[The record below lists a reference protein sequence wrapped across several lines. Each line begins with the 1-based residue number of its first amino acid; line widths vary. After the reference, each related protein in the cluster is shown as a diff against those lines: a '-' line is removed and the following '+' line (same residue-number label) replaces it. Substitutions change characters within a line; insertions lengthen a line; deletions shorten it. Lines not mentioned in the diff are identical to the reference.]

1 MRNKG
6 YLKILTIQYRG
17 AKEESFSPDCQPSE
31 SGFRKT
37 YLPVHTRCSKSNK
50 RPMGM
55 QFDRSS
61 MLGSTNRCGL
71 CFHEDIPL

>member
-1 MRNKG
+1 MGEPKKRV
-6 YLKILTIQYRG
+6 
-17 AKEESFSPDCQPSE
+17 SPRIANQVNRDFE
-31 SGFRKT
+31 RL

-71 CFHEDIPL
+71 CFHEGIPL